1 MTYNP
6 YLLRFELDALTARAS
21 YHEQRGRNL
30 ASFRA
35 HLDTAEAQLA
45 RRPRF
50 PWSRPQSSLKKAHRS
65 GNAALRSLTAARVGR
80 PVAEAVGAPTLAQA
94 SLRRRTQCDVCGAGE
109 ATLKFCNDYFC
120 VTCYINEAVTM
131 RHASA
136 YWSAPDDATFDTFD
150 VDAAYVQA
158 RNAAAA
164 IPSGDVQA
172 AAQANQALTGALRSL
187 FAVAEAYPDLKANQ
201 NFLELQ
207 QALQNIEGDLGNARR
222 YYNATVRDYNTSIQ
236 QFPGVIL
243 ANMTGFKQREFFE
256 LEDKAEAKNIEVK
269 F

>member
-1 MTYNP
+1 VKGY
-6 YLLRFELDALTARAS
+6 AA
-21 YHEQRGRNL
+21 HESQ
-30 ASFRA
+30 
-35 HLDTAEAQLA
+35 
-45 RRPRF
+45 
-50 PWSRPQSSLKKAHRS
+50 
-65 GNAALRSLTAARVGR
+65 
-80 PVAEAVGAPTLAQA
+80 TLEK
-94 SLRRRTQCDVCGAGE
+94 V
-109 ATLKFCNDYFC
+109 
-120 VTCYINEAVTM
+120 
-131 RHASA
+131 
-136 YWSAPDDATFDTFD
+136 
-150 VDAAYVQA
+150 VQA

-164 IPSGDVQA
+164 VPTGDVQA

-243 ANMTGFKQREFFE
+243 ANMTGFKPREFFE
-256 LEDKAEAKNIEVK
+256 LEDKAEAKNVEVK